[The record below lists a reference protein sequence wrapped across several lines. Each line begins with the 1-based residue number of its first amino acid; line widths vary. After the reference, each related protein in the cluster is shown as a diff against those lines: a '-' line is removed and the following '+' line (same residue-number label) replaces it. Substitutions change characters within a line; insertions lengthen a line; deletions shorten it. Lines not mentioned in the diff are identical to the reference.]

1 MQTLKSNAK
10 KVFLQVYGD
19 DPETPDE
26 LHRTARKIKK
36 MAKNPF
42 IPFSRPWIDDT
53 EIEAVSQVL
62 ASKWIST
69 GNRVREFERAF
80 AEYLGVKHAIAV
92 SSCTAA
98 LHLSLVVAEIGSG
111 DEVITTPYTFTAT
124 AEAIR
129 YVGAKPVFVDIDPN
143 TLNIDAT
150 KIEQAITP
158 RTRAILPVHIAGLP
172 CDMDVIQDICRNHNL
187 VLIDDA
193 AHAIPTEYKGQ
204 YIGNMGDLSAFSFY
218 ANKNMTTGEGGMITT
233 NNDAFAK
240 PLRTMRL
247 HGIDKDAWAR
257 QSARDIWRYDIA
269 TEGYKYNM
277 TDIQAAMG
285 LCQLMKLNKQHERR
299 RNLAQI
305 YQTELASFPQIS
317 TPVAPENPN
326 EHSWHL
332 YIIQLPP
339 GERDG
344 FIGALREANI
354 ECSVHYIPLHL
365 FEFYQ
370 AQYGYCVG
378 DFPCAEAAFERVV
391 SLPLHPGLTEA
402 EIHIVIDAIGNFFS
416 YERS

>member
-1 MQTLKSNAK
+1 MIEK
-10 KVFLQVYGD
+10 
-19 DPETPDE
+19 E
-26 LHRTARKIKK
+26 LFVEQK
-36 MAKNPF
+36 PF
-42 IPFSRPWIDDT
+42 IPFSRPWIDET

-69 GNRVREFERAF
+69 GARVREFERAF

-98 LHLSLVVAEIGSG
+98 LHLSLVVTGIGAE

-129 YVGAKPVFVDIDPN
+129 YVGAKPVFVDICPE
-143 TLNIDAT
+143 TLNIDVT

-158 RTRAILPVHIAGLP
+158 RTKAIMPVHIAGLP
-172 CDMDVIQDICRNHNL
+172 CDMDALRQICQTHNL

-204 YIGNMGDLSAFSFY
+204 YIGTLGDLSAFSFY
-218 ANKNMTTGEGGMITT
+218 ANKNITTGEGGMITT
-233 NNDAFAK
+233 NNDTFAE

-257 QSARDIWRYDIA
+257 QSRRSIWRYDIT

-285 LCQLMKLNKQHERR
+285 LCQLMKLNKLHERR
-299 RNLAQI
+299 QNFAHI
-305 YQTELASFPQIS
+305 YQTELAKVSQIS
-317 TPVAPENPN
+317 TPFVPDDSS
-326 EHSWHL
+326 EHAWHL
-332 YIIQLPP
+332 YIIQLNT
-339 GERDG
+339 GDRDE
-344 FIGALREANI
+344 FVEALREENI

-370 AQYGYCVG
+370 KQYGYSVG
-378 DFPCAEAAFERVV
+378 DFPNAEEVFERVV
-391 SLPLHPGLTEA
+391 SLPLYPGLTESDVHLVVDT
-402 EIHIVIDAIGNFFS
+402 I
-416 YERS
+416 RSVLKSSTPS

>member
-1 MQTLKSNAK
+1 
-10 KVFLQVYGD
+10 
-19 DPETPDE
+19 
-26 LHRTARKIKK
+26 

-42 IPFSRPWIDDT
+42 IPYSRPWIDDT
-53 EIEAVSQVL
+53 ENEAVSQVL

-98 LHLSLVVAEIGSG
+98 LHLSLVVAGIGSN

-129 YVGAKPVFVDIDPN
+129 YVGAKPVFVDIHPD
-143 TLNIDAT
+143 TLNIDT
-150 KIEQAITP
+150 SKIEKAITP
-158 RTRAILPVHIAGLP
+158 RTKAILPVHIAGIP
-172 CDMDVIQDICRNHNL
+172 CDMNALQDISQRHNL
-187 VLIDDA
+187 TLIDDA
-193 AHAIPTEYKGQ
+193 AHAIPAEYSGQ
-204 YIGNMGDLSAFSFY
+204 HIGSIGDLSAFSFY
-218 ANKNMTTGEGGMITT
+218 ANKNLTTGEGGMITT
-233 NNDAFAK
+233 NNDVFAK

-257 QSARDIWRYDIA
+257 QSERNVWYYDIA

-299 RNLAQI
+299 HNFAQI
-305 YQTELASFPQIS
+305 YQTELAKFPQIS
-317 TPVAPENPN
+317 TPVAPDNAR
-326 EHSWHL
+326 EHAWHL
-332 YIIQLPP
+332 YIIQLHT
-339 GERDG
+339 GNRDE
-344 FIGALREANI
+344 FIEALREINI

-370 AQYGYCVG
+370 KRYGYRIG
-378 DFPCAEAAFERVV
+378 DFPCAEAVFERVV

-402 EIHIVIDAIGNFFS
+402 EIHIVIDAIGKALAS
-416 YERS
+416 

>member
-1 MQTLKSNAK
+1 MAQNA
-10 KVFLQVYGD
+10 
-19 DPETPDE
+19 
-26 LHRTARKIKK
+26 
-36 MAKNPF
+36 F

-69 GNRVREFERAF
+69 GNRVREFERSF

-98 LHLSLVVAEIGSG
+98 LHLSLVVAGVDND

-129 YVGAKPVFVDIDPN
+129 YVGAKPVFVDIHPD
-143 TLNIDAT
+143 TLNIDVT
-150 KIEQAITP
+150 KIERAITP
-158 RTRAILPVHIAGLP
+158 RTKAILPVHIAGIA
-172 CDMDVIQDICRNHNL
+172 CDMDAIQDICRNHNL

-204 YIGNMGDLSAFSFY
+204 SIGNIGDLSAFSFY
-218 ANKNMTTGEGGMITT
+218 ANKNLTTGEGGMITT
-233 NNDAFAK
+233 NSDAFAK

-257 QSARDIWRYDIA
+257 QSQRDIWRYDIT

-299 RNLAQI
+299 RNFAQI
-305 YQTELASFPQIS
+305 YQTELANFPQIS
-317 TPVAPENPN
+317 TPAVLDNPR

-332 YIIQLPP
+332 YIIQLHT
-339 GERDG
+339 GNRDEVV
-344 FIGALREANI
+344 ASLREANI

-365 FEFYQ
+365 FDFYQ
-370 AQYGYCVG
+370 EQYGYRVG

-391 SLPLHPGLTEA
+391 SLPLHPGLTE
-402 EIHIVIDAIGNFFS
+402 EDIHTVIAAIGKILNA
-416 YERS
+416 

>member
-1 MQTLKSNAK
+1 
-10 KVFLQVYGD
+10 
-19 DPETPDE
+19 
-26 LHRTARKIKK
+26 
-36 MAKNPF
+36 MAQNPF

-98 LHLSLVVAEIGSG
+98 LHLSLVVAGVG
-111 DEVITTPYTFTAT
+111 NDDEVITTPYTFTAT

-129 YVGAKPVFVDIDPN
+129 YVGAKPVFVDIHPD

-150 KIEQAITP
+150 KIERAITP
-158 RTRAILPVHIAGLP
+158 QTKAILPVHIAGIA
-172 CDMDVIQDICRNHNL
+172 CDMDAIQDICRNHNL

-204 YIGNMGDLSAFSFY
+204 SIGNIGDLSAFSFY
-218 ANKNMTTGEGGMITT
+218 ANKNLTTGEGGMITT
-233 NNDAFAK
+233 NSDAFAE

-257 QSARDIWRYDIA
+257 QSQRDIWRYDIT

-299 RNLAQI
+299 RNFAQI
-305 YQTELASFPQIS
+305 YQTELAKFPQIS
-317 TPVAPENPN
+317 TPAVPENPR

-332 YIIQLPP
+332 YIIQLHT
-339 GERDG
+339 GNRDEVV
-344 FIGALREANI
+344 ASLSEANI

-370 AQYGYCVG
+370 EKYGYRVG
-378 DFPCAEAAFERVV
+378 DFPCAEAAYERVV
-391 SLPLHPGLTEA
+391 SLPLHPGLIDGD
-402 EIHIVIDAIGNFFS
+402 IHTVIAAIEKILNA
-416 YERS
+416 

>member
-1 MQTLKSNAK
+1 
-10 KVFLQVYGD
+10 
-19 DPETPDE
+19 
-26 LHRTARKIKK
+26 
-36 MAKNPF
+36 MAENRF

-129 YVGAKPVFVDIDPN
+129 YVGAKPVFVDIHPD
-143 TLNIDAT
+143 TLNIDPS
-150 KIEQAITP
+150 KIEQAITS
-158 RTRAILPVHIAGLP
+158 RTKAILPVHIAGIP
-172 CDMDVIQDICRNHNL
+172 CDMDALRDISQKHNL
-187 VLIDDA
+187 MLIDDA
-193 AHAIPTEYKGQ
+193 AHAIPVEYKGQ
-204 YIGNMGDLSAFSFY
+204 HIGAIGDLSAFSFY
-218 ANKNMTTGEGGMITT
+218 ANKNLTTAEGGMITT
-233 NNDAFAK
+233 NSDTFAK

-257 QSARDIWRYDIA
+257 QSQRNIWRYDIA

-299 RNLAQI
+299 RNFAQI
-305 YQTELASFPQIS
+305 YQTELAKFPQIS
-317 TPVAPENPN
+317 TPVAPDNPR
-326 EHSWHL
+326 EHAWHL
-332 YIIQLPP
+332 YIIQLQT
-339 GERDG
+339 GNRDA
-344 FIGALREANI
+344 FVESLSEANI

-365 FEFYQ
+365 FDFYQ
-370 AQYGYCVG
+370 DQYGYRVG

-391 SLPLHPGLTEA
+391 SLPLHPGLIEE
-402 EIHIVIDAIGNFFS
+402 EIHIVIDAIRHFFS
-416 YERS
+416 P

>member
-1 MQTLKSNAK
+1 
-10 KVFLQVYGD
+10 
-19 DPETPDE
+19 
-26 LHRTARKIKK
+26 

-98 LHLSLVVAEIGSG
+98 LHLSLVVAGISSG

-129 YVGAKPVFVDIDPN
+129 YVGAKPVFVDIHSD
-143 TLNIDAT
+143 TLNIDTT
-150 KIEQAITP
+150 KIERAITP
-158 RTRAILPVHIAGLP
+158 QTKAILPVHIAGIA
-172 CDMDVIQDICRNHNL
+172 CDMDAIQDICRNHNL

-204 YIGNMGDLSAFSFY
+204 SIGAIGDLSAFSFY
-218 ANKNMTTGEGGMITT
+218 ANKNLTTGEGGMITT

-257 QSARDIWRYDIA
+257 QSQRDIWRYDIT

-299 RNLAQI
+299 RNFAQI
-305 YQTELASFPQIS
+305 YQTELAKFPQIS
-317 TPVAPENPN
+317 TPIAPANPR

-339 GERDG
+339 GKRDG

-370 AQYGYCVG
+370 EQYGYRVG
-378 DFPCAEAAFERVV
+378 DFPCAEAAYERVV
-391 SLPLHPGLTEA
+391 SLPLHPGLTEGD
-402 EIHIVIDAIGNFFS
+402 IHTVVAAIGKALDA
-416 YERS
+416 

>member
-1 MQTLKSNAK
+1 VEQK
-10 KVFLQVYGD
+10 
-19 DPETPDE
+19 
-26 LHRTARKIKK
+26 
-36 MAKNPF
+36 PF
-42 IPFSRPWIDDT
+42 IPFSRPWIDET
-53 EIEAVSQVL
+53 EIEAVSEVL

-69 GNRVREFERAF
+69 GGRVREFERAF

-98 LHLSLVVAEIGSG
+98 LHLSLVVSGIGVG

-129 YVGAKPVFVDIDPN
+129 YVGAKPIFVDIDTE
-143 TLNIDAT
+143 TLNIDIT
-150 KIEQAITP
+150 KIEHAITS
-158 RTRAILPVHIAGLP
+158 RTKAIMPVHIAGLP
-172 CDMDVIQDICRNHNL
+172 CDMDALREICKANNL

-193 AHAIPTEYKGQ
+193 AHAIPAEYNGQ
-204 YIGNMGDLSAFSFY
+204 YIGTLGDLSCFSFY

-233 NNDAFAK
+233 NDAALAE

-257 QSARDIWRYDIA
+257 QSKRSIWRYDIT

-299 RNLAQI
+299 QNFAQI
-305 YQTELASFPQIS
+305 YQSELAKFPQIS
-317 TPVAPENPN
+317 TPFIPGNPK
-326 EHSWHL
+326 EHAWHL
-332 YIIQLPP
+332 YIIQLHT
-339 GERDG
+339 GNRDS
-344 FIGALREANI
+344 FVESLRDANI

-370 AQYGYCVG
+370 MQYGYSVG
-378 DFPCAEAAFERVV
+378 DFPRAEEVFERVV
-391 SLPLHPGLTEA
+391 SLPLHPGLTESDVYF
-402 EIHIVIDAIGNFFS
+402 VIEAIGKVLAS
-416 YERS
+416 

>member
-1 MQTLKSNAK
+1 
-10 KVFLQVYGD
+10 
-19 DPETPDE
+19 
-26 LHRTARKIKK
+26 
-36 MAKNPF
+36 MAENRF

-62 ASKWIST
+62 ASKWISS

-129 YVGAKPVFVDIDPN
+129 YVGAKPVFVDIHPD
-143 TLNIDAT
+143 TLNIDT
-150 KIEQAITP
+150 GKIEQAITS
-158 RTRAILPVHIAGLP
+158 RTKAILPVHIAGIP
-172 CDMDVIQDICRNHNL
+172 CDMDALRDISQNHNL
-187 VLIDDA
+187 MLIDDA
-193 AHAIPTEYKGQ
+193 AHAIPVEYKGQ
-204 YIGNMGDLSAFSFY
+204 HIGAIGDLSAFSFY
-218 ANKNMTTGEGGMITT
+218 ANKNLTTAEGGMITT
-233 NNDAFAK
+233 NSDAFAK

-257 QSARDIWRYDIA
+257 QSQRNIWRYDIA

-299 RNLAQI
+299 RNFAQI
-305 YQTELASFPQIS
+305 YQTELSKFPQIS
-317 TPVAPENPN
+317 TPVSPDNPR
-326 EHSWHL
+326 EHAWHL
-332 YIIQLPP
+332 YIIQLQT
-339 GERDG
+339 GNRDA
-344 FIGALREANI
+344 FVESLSEANI

-365 FEFYQ
+365 FDFYQ
-370 AQYGYCVG
+370 ERYGYRVG

-391 SLPLHPGLTEA
+391 SLPLHPGLTEE
-402 EIHIVIDAIGNFFS
+402 EIHIVIDEIGKLLDS
-416 YERS
+416 

>member
-1 MQTLKSNAK
+1 
-10 KVFLQVYGD
+10 
-19 DPETPDE
+19 
-26 LHRTARKIKK
+26 

-69 GNRVREFERAF
+69 GNRTREFERAF

-98 LHLSLVVAEIGSG
+98 LHLSLVVAEVGSG

-129 YVGAKPVFVDIDPN
+129 YVGAKPVFVDIQPD
-143 TLNIDAT
+143 TLNIDIT
-150 KIEQAITP
+150 KIEQAITQH
-158 RTRAILPVHIAGLP
+158 TKAILPVHFAGLP
-172 CDMDVIQDICRNHNL
+172 CDMHALQEICRNHNL
-187 VLIDDA
+187 ALIDDA

-204 YIGNMGDLSAFSFY
+204 YIGNIGDLSAFSFY

-257 QSARDIWRYDIA
+257 QSQRSIWRYDIA

-277 TDIQAAMG
+277 TDIQAAIKRNWRTSRRISVHRLAFSVGFPCDELEQIIPILG

-305 YQTELASFPQIS
+305 YQTELANFPQIR
-317 TPVAPENPN
+317 TPVIPDNPN

-332 YIIQLPP
+332 YIIQLHT
-339 GERDG
+339 GNRDA
-344 FIGALREANI
+344 FVETLRDANI

-365 FEFYQ
+365 FAFYQ
-370 AQYGYCVG
+370 EQYGYRVG
-378 DFPCAEAAFERVV
+378 DFPRAEEAFERVV
-391 SLPLHPGLTEA
+391 SLPLHPALTEE
-402 EIHIVIDAIGNFFS
+402 EIQIVIDTIGKIVNA
-416 YERS
+416 

>member
-1 MQTLKSNAK
+1 MEQK
-10 KVFLQVYGD
+10 
-19 DPETPDE
+19 
-26 LHRTARKIKK
+26 
-36 MAKNPF
+36 PF

-53 EIEAVSQVL
+53 EIEAVSEVL

-69 GNRVREFERAF
+69 GARVREFERAF

-98 LHLSLVVAEIGSG
+98 LHLSLVVSDIGAG

-129 YVGAKPVFVDIDPN
+129 YVGAKPVFVDIDPE
-143 TLNIDAT
+143 TLNIDIT
-150 KIEQAITP
+150 KIAPAITS
-158 RTRAILPVHIAGLP
+158 RTKAIMPVHIAGLP
-172 CDMDVIQDICRNHNL
+172 CDMDALREICKKHNL

-193 AHAIPTEYKGQ
+193 AHAIPAEYKGQ
-204 YIGNMGDLSAFSFY
+204 YIGALGDLSAFSFY
-218 ANKNMTTGEGGMITT
+218 ANKNITTAEGGMITT
-233 NNDAFAK
+233 NNDSLAE

-257 QSARDIWRYDIA
+257 QSGRSIWRYDIT

-299 RNLAQI
+299 QNFVQI
-305 YQTELASFPQIS
+305 YQSELAKFPQVS
-317 TPVAPENPN
+317 TPFVLDNPA
-326 EHSWHL
+326 EHAWHL
-332 YIIQLPP
+332 YVIQLHT
-339 GERDG
+339 GNRDE
-344 FIGALREANI
+344 FVESLREANI

-370 AQYGYCVG
+370 KQYGYRAG
-378 DFPCAEAAFERVV
+378 DFPCAEEVFERVV
-391 SLPLHPGLTEA
+391 SLPLHPGLTESDV
-402 EIHIVIDAIGNFFS
+402 HLVIDAIGKIL
-416 YERS
+416 RLR

>member
-1 MQTLKSNAK
+1 MIEK
-10 KVFLQVYGD
+10 
-19 DPETPDE
+19 E
-26 LHRTARKIKK
+26 LFVEQK
-36 MAKNPF
+36 PF
-42 IPFSRPWIDDT
+42 IPFSRPWIDET

-69 GNRVREFERAF
+69 GARVCEFERAF

-98 LHLSLVVAEIGSG
+98 LHLSLVVTGIGAE

-129 YVGAKPVFVDIDPN
+129 YVGAKPVFVDICPE
-143 TLNIDAT
+143 TLNIDVT

-158 RTRAILPVHIAGLP
+158 RTKAIMPVHIAGLP
-172 CDMDVIQDICRNHNL
+172 CDMDALRQICQTHNL

-193 AHAIPTEYKGQ
+193 AHAIPTKYKGQ
-204 YIGNMGDLSAFSFY
+204 YIGTLGDLSAFSFY
-218 ANKNMTTGEGGMITT
+218 ANKNITTGEGGMITT
-233 NNDAFAK
+233 NNDTFAE

-257 QSARDIWRYDIA
+257 QSRRSIWRYDIT

-285 LCQLMKLNKQHERR
+285 LCQLMKLNKLHERR
-299 RNLAQI
+299 QNFAHI
-305 YQTELASFPQIS
+305 YQTELAKVSQIS
-317 TPVAPENPN
+317 TPFVPDDSS
-326 EHSWHL
+326 EHAWHL
-332 YIIQLPP
+332 YIIQLNT
-339 GERDG
+339 GDRDE
-344 FIGALREANI
+344 FVEALREENI

-370 AQYGYCVG
+370 KQYGYSVG
-378 DFPCAEAAFERVV
+378 DFPRAEEAFERVV
-391 SLPLHPGLTEA
+391 SLPLYPGLTESDVHLVVDT
-402 EIHIVIDAIGNFFS
+402 I
-416 YERS
+416 RSVLRSSTSS

>member
-1 MQTLKSNAK
+1 MAK
-10 KVFLQVYGD
+10 K
-19 DPETPDE
+19 
-26 LHRTARKIKK
+26 
-36 MAKNPF
+36 PF
-42 IPFSRPWIDDT
+42 VPFSRPWIDDT

-69 GNRVREFERAF
+69 GNRVREFERSF
-80 AEYLGVKHAIAV
+80 AEYLGAKHAIAV

-98 LHLSLVVAEIGSG
+98 LHLSLVVAGIGSG

-129 YVGAKPVFVDIDPN
+129 YVGAKPVFVDINPD
-143 TLNIDAT
+143 TLNIDT
-150 KIEQAITP
+150 SKIEQAVTP
-158 RTRAILPVHIAGLP
+158 RTKAILPVHIAGIA
-172 CDMDVIQDICRNHNL
+172 CDMDAIQDICRNHNL

-204 YIGNMGDLSAFSFY
+204 SIGNIGDLSAFSFY
-218 ANKNMTTGEGGMITT
+218 ANKNLTTGEGGMITT
-233 NNDAFAK
+233 NNDAFAE

-247 HGIDKDAWAR
+247 HGIDKDAWSR
-257 QSARDIWRYDIA
+257 QSQRDIWRYDIT

-299 RNLAQI
+299 RNFAQI
-305 YQTELASFPQIS
+305 YQTELAKFPQIS
-317 TPVAPENPN
+317 TPVIPDNPR

-332 YIIQLPP
+332 YIIQLQN
-339 GERDG
+339 GKRDE
-344 FIGALREANI
+344 FVASLSEANV

-370 AQYGYCVG
+370 EKYGYRVG
-378 DFPCAEAAFERVV
+378 DFPYAEAAYERVV
-391 SLPLHPGLTEA
+391 SLPLHPGLTDGD
-402 EIHIVIDAIGNFFS
+402 IHTVVAAIGKILNA
-416 YERS
+416 

>member
-1 MQTLKSNAK
+1 
-10 KVFLQVYGD
+10 
-19 DPETPDE
+19 
-26 LHRTARKIKK
+26 
-36 MAKNPF
+36 MAQNPF

-69 GNRVREFERAF
+69 GNRVREFERSF

-98 LHLSLVVAEIGSG
+98 LHLSLVVAGVGNG

-129 YVGAKPVFVDIDPN
+129 YVGAKPVFVDIHPD

-150 KIEQAITP
+150 KIERAITP
-158 RTRAILPVHIAGLP
+158 QTKAILPVHIAGIA
-172 CDMDVIQDICRNHNL
+172 CDMDAIQDICRNYNL

-204 YIGNMGDLSAFSFY
+204 SIGNIGDLSAFSFY
-218 ANKNMTTGEGGMITT
+218 ANKNLTTGEGGMITT
-233 NNDAFAK
+233 NSDAFAK

-257 QSARDIWRYDIA
+257 QSQRDIWRYDIT

-285 LCQLMKLNKQHERR
+285 LCQLMKLNKQHEHR
-299 RNLAQI
+299 RNFAQI
-305 YQTELASFPQIS
+305 YQTELANFPQIS
-317 TPVAPENPN
+317 TPITPANPR

-332 YIIQLPP
+332 YIIQLHT
-339 GERDG
+339 GKRDE
-344 FIGALREANI
+344 FVASLSEANI

-365 FEFYQ
+365 FDFYQ
-370 AQYGYCVG
+370 EQYGYRVG

-391 SLPLHPGLTEA
+391 SLPLHPGLTE
-402 EIHIVIDAIGNFFS
+402 EDIHTVIAAIGKILNA
-416 YERS
+416 